1 MRSIAFTVPYIPVK
15 RRVRFT
21 HAGRPYTDGKTRAEM
36 RGVAMAFR
44 NAGGM
49 MHDGRVELS
58 VTICGKLPKSTP
70 KRVESDRFTVKPDVD
85 NVLKAVSDALN
96 GIAYA
101 DDAYVTRADVEKLPR
116 IRREGECTRVEVRW
130 LDA

>member
-1 MRSIAFTVPYIPVK
+1 
-15 RRVRFT
+15 
-21 HAGRPYTDGKTRAEM
+21 M
-36 RGVAMAFR
+36 RGVVKAYKK
-44 NAGGM
+44 AGGECYR
-49 MHDGRVELS
+49 DYRGRVELS

-70 KRVESDRFTVKPDVD
+70 KRVESDRFTVKPDAD

-96 GIAYA
+96 HVAYA
-101 DDAYVTRADVEKLPR
+101 DDAYVTRVMAEKLPR

>member
-1 MRSIAFTVPYIPVK
+1 MKHIEFTVPYIPVK

-36 RGVAMAFR
+36 RGVARAFR
-44 NAGGM
+44 NAGGK

-70 KRVESDRFTVKPDVD
+70 KRVESDHFTVKPDCD

-96 GIAYA
+96 GIAYM
-101 DDAYVTRADVEKLPR
+101 DDANVTRVMAEKLPR